1 VTTTARYVAHHFLRG
16 ALDVFDA
23 LLSKTFTPEILELT
37 HVAIEDYEDMLAER
51 PVVWRGE
58 IASGRGG
65 VVLLMSPEA
74 TLRLNNMVA
83 GVSDS
88 DKATLEAED
97 YSLLREV
104 AESSLGGGVT
114 AVLERCDLPPEALTD
129 AYVGED
135 GAAAAGTLT
144 ELLSAEATRA
154 DFRVH
159 DGEEFSFEATL
170 LFSTTIE
177 QLVPEARL
185 SELDQPQSAQPE
197 AALSDAELQD
207 ILSGVD
213 AGAPMLSPET
223 APAPA
228 GGEGGGVSATP
239 DNLDMIL
246 DLRLMATARLGNVEM
261 PINDIL
267 NLGPGSIIEVG
278 HLVDEPIELLVN
290 GKLIARGDVVVVDEK
305 FGLRITEIV
314 STRERIESLR

>member
-1 VTTTARYVAHHFLRG
+1 MTTPARYVAHHFLRG

-23 LLSKTFTPEILELT
+23 LLSKTFTPEIHELT
-37 HVAIEDYEDMLAER
+37 HVAIEDYEDLLAER

-65 VVLLMSPEA
+65 VVLLMTPGD
-74 TLRLNNMVA
+74 TLRLHNLVA
-83 GVSDS
+83 GVADS
-88 DKATLEAED
+88 DKSTLEAED

-104 AESSLGGGVT
+104 AESSLGGGAT
-114 AVLERCDLPPEALTD
+114 AVLERCDLPPEALAD

-135 GAAAAGTLT
+135 GAAAAGTMT

-154 DFRVH
+154 DFSAS
-159 DGEEFSFEATL
+159 DGEGFSFEGTL
-170 LFSTTIE
+170 LFSTALE

-185 SELDQPQSAQPE
+185 GELEQPQSAQPE

-213 AGAPMLSPET
+213 AGAPVLSPGAAQGT
-223 APAPA
+223 TIDAPATA
-228 GGEGGGVSATP
+228 ATP
-239 DNLDMIL
+239 DNLEMIL